1 MNFKFSFLFI
11 SAAMMVFF
19 CGCGVKSSNDQI
31 KSDKESKVRTEL
43 PYDTSL
49 TAVAQIVAGIRPSD
63 TTGLNAVVQT
73 AAWKNH
79 ATGLDSLFSAAERK
93 NLKAMRQWAVSEL
106 QEGKDTSA
114 TLFYAF
120 SGPDYLYA
128 NTFYPA
134 AKRYVL
140 FGLEPVGKI
149 PVFDATKNHQL
160 FFDNIRRSLK
170 SSLALNF
177 FITKDM
183 SGDLRSSEYNGV
195 TSIIM
200 LYAAYTGHKIKDI
213 QYVYADATGKLSK
226 CSYDS
231 LRLHKE
237 TKGVQFNLID
247 SLGRNKEVV
256 YFSFNAMDGEI
267 EKTTI
272 FPFFKSL
279 SGNIFGMLKAASY
292 LMHYESFS
300 KMRDMFLSKVTTLL
314 SDDTGLAWKMFTKT
328 FPKHQLYGV
337 YSEPVSMFSYIS
349 LRDLKAA
356 YDSVPVKPMSFHYGY
371 GTGQKVMIGRK

>member
-1 MNFKFSFLFI
+1 MP
-11 SAAMMVFF
+11 AALMFVVYS
-19 CGCGVKSSNDQI
+19 CGNSM
-31 KSDKESKVRTEL
+31 KSDKNQSGKTAKEKVQL

-49 TAVAQIVAGIRPSD
+49 TAIAEIIAGIRPAD
-63 TTGLNAVVQT
+63 TSGANAVVQT
-73 AAWKNH
+73 QAWKNH
-79 ATGLDSLFSAAERK
+79 ATVIDSLFSAAERR
-93 NLKAMRQWAVSEL
+93 NLKFMRQWSASEL
-106 QEGKDTSA
+106 PEGKDTSA

-149 PVFDATKNHQL
+149 PVFDASKNHQL

-213 QYVYADATGKLSK
+213 QYVIADTTGKLIQ
-226 CSYDS
+226 CPYDS
-231 LRLHKE
+231 LRLRKE
-237 TKGVQFNLID
+237 TKGVQFHLID
-247 SLGRNKEVV
+247 SLGHNKEVV

-267 EKTTI
+267 EKTSI

-292 LMHYESFS
+292 LMHYDSFS
-300 KMRDMFLSKVTTLL
+300 QIRNLYLSKVTTLL
-314 SDDTGLAWKMFTKT
+314 SDDTGLAWKTFIKT
-328 FPKHQLYGV
+328 FPKHHLYGK
-337 YSEPVSMFSYIS
+337 YSDPVSMFTYIS
-349 LRDLKAA
+349 LKDLKAA
-356 YDSVPVKPMSFHYGY
+356 YDSIPVKPMSFHYGY